1 MFFLGKIHL
10 GPVVLRADSDIQ
22 WINCYSADNC
32 LPIYPVDSIIHT
44 LNNPGLIHRVKS
56 IFCLFIVG
64 MSVIIPVSQLI
75 GTHFKQGRARLELL
89 TMCFMWII
97 CCSML
102 NKALVKN
109 SNCWDL
115 AIYKNS
121 WEVKI
126 DTAKWKNRYQH
137 NF

>member
-1 MFFLGKIHL
+1 MKKRRKKLFQCKWECYWLMHLESWEMFLFFLSQLIDCHFLAIFIWVYTPRLPFYFYLTRKQKMFFLGKIHL

-64 MSVIIPVSQLI
+64 MSVIIPVS
-75 GTHFKQGRARLELL
+75 
-89 TMCFMWII
+89 
-97 CCSML
+97 
-102 NKALVKN
+102 
-109 SNCWDL
+109 
-115 AIYKNS
+115 
-121 WEVKI
+121 
-126 DTAKWKNRYQH
+126 
-137 NF
+137 